1 MKCSAL
7 LFTTFLS
14 TLALANEPLITVP
27 GLVNVNVSLT
37 AAQWDRASDVMN
49 EIDMEISTT
58 DKTGKGYNSI
68 DVFFE
73 RKTGTVRTGLTFSET
88 IKISPRIFKRRLL
101 SISAKELDIKY
112 DPTGFD
118 WADII
123 PYAIESASSDRIA
136 KNETFDLYQATVA
149 AQSGSVT
156 SIKRELKSKG
166 LLEITVSADASEK
179 LTLTQIVDRAH
190 ANCAELEKESRYS
203 RLTPEAKKLLVNKT
217 GLLLELVRENGAGE
231 IGCANIKLP

>member
-1 MKCSAL
+1 MKCLVL

-14 TLALANEPLITVP
+14 TVALANGPLINVP
-27 GLVNVNVSLT
+27 GLVNVNVSLK

-58 DKTGKGYNSI
+58 KKTDSGYNSV

-73 RKTGTVRTGLTFSET
+73 RKTGTVRTGENLSKT
-88 IKISPRIFKRRLL
+88 IKVSPRIFQRRLL

-123 PYAIESASSDRIA
+123 PYAIETASSDRIA
-136 KNETFDLYQATVA
+136 KNETFDLYLPTVA
-149 AQSGSVT
+149 ALAGSVT

-166 LLEITVSADASEK
+166 LLVITVSARCFREADSESN
-179 LTLTQIVDRAH
+179 R
-190 ANCAELEKESRYS
+190 
-203 RLTPEAKKLLVNKT
+203 
-217 GLLLELVRENGAGE
+217 
-231 IGCANIKLP
+231 